1 MRKIL
6 FVVATLAFIASCAP
20 YQLVEP
26 PKRVKISDTYS
37 VSPQVKWSRVN
48 NTFFKNVEQWTVDG
62 AGLQALMFI
71 NNVEDG
77 QPIFRSRRKVKIPV
91 FRSSM
96 NSLEIKELFENSM
109 AAMQAQKVRVRN
121 FKPAK
126 FGGADG
132 FRFTFSYKT
141 KGGLDKQGRRPR
153 QCAQEKAVSRRLY
166 GHPAALFRQV
176 PARRGRRDALSSVPL
191 RSPSCPAARA
201 TPAAGTASRGG
212 SPAHMLA
219 IMREYTNIRVSRFQS
234 GATQK

>member
-1 MRKIL
+1 MRRIV
-6 FVVATLAFIASCAP
+6 FVVAALAFIASCAP

-109 AAMQAQKVRVRN
+109 AAMQAQKVRVRK

-141 KGGLDKQGRRPR
+141 KSGLDKRGVARGSVRKNKLYLVVYMGTRLHYFGKYRR
-153 QCAQEKAVSRRLY
+153 
-166 GHPAALFRQV
+166 AAEGVMR
-176 PARRGRRDALSSVPL
+176 SV
-191 RSPSCPAARA
+191 
-201 TPAAGTASRGG
+201 
-212 SPAHMLA
+212 
-219 IMREYTNIRVSRFQS
+219 RFL
-234 GATQK
+234 